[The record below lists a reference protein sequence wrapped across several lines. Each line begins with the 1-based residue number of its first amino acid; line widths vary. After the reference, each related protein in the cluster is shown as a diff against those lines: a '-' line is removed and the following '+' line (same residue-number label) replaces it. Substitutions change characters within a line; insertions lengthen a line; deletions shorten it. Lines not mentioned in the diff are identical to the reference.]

1 MLLQH
6 KALYEIEDLDKVFDV
21 DSVSKLVRNIVK
33 YGSQQDPL
41 LYPPLDYMGDC
52 FEIFCEFFFKFFN
65 GDSHLTFT
73 ANYEPHNDVDRGI
86 DGGGISTLDGGSCF
100 HQIKFKAD
108 PNSWLTSEVK
118 IGNFGADIANKVLEE
133 GFKPNGRNC
142 IIITTCK
149 GVHPNHAVAGEAYH
163 TINRK
168 MISDWV
174 DNNVVFWNDLK
185 SVIRETYEVV

>member
-21 DSVSKLVRNIVK
+21 DSVSKLVRNIAK

-52 FEIFCEFFFKFFN
+52 FEIWCEYLLKFFN
-65 GDSHLTFT
+65 GDSRVTLT
-73 ANYEPHNDVDRGI
+73 ANYEPNNDEDRGI
-86 DGGGISTLDGGSCF
+86 DGRGISTLDGGDCL
-100 HQIKFKAD
+100 HQIKFKKDAK
-108 PNSWLTSEVK
+108 SWLTSEVR
-118 IGNFGADIANKVLEE
+118 IGNFGADITNKVYEE

-142 IIITTCK
+142 IIITTCQ
-149 GVHPNHAVAGEAYH
+149 GVHPNHAAAGEAYH

-168 MISDWV
+168 MLSDLV

>member
-1 MLLQH
+1 MKLHH
-6 KALYEIEDLDKVFDV
+6 KSLYEIEDLDKVFDV
-21 DSVSKLVRNIVK
+21 DSLSKLVKNIVK
-33 YGSQQDPL
+33 YGKQQDPL
-41 LYPPLDYMGDC
+41 LYPPLEYMGDC
-52 FEIFCEFFFKFFN
+52 FEVFCEFFFKFFN

-73 ANYEPHNDVDRGI
+73 ANYEPNIDEDRGI
-86 DGGGISTLDGGSCF
+86 DGRGTSTLDGGDCLV
-100 HQIKFKAD
+100 QIKFKAD
-108 PNSWLTSEVK
+108 ANSWLTSEER
-118 IGNFGADIANKVLEE
+118 IGNFGADVTNEVMG

-142 IIITTCK
+142 IIITTCQ

-185 SVIRETYEVV
+185 SVIRETYEVL